1 VDVQETGIVVESFKY
16 LFVKKLFGA
25 GYYMPFTRF
34 TTSCFLVVIFLIAI
48 VGPEDHPWFTNE
60 TLWFAVL
67 FAFFVWLMSLKR
79 DFFLDV
85 VAILF
90 AAFFLQRIVV
100 IYFRPDQMSYQSH
113 LTFSSQVFD
122 EAIMFCIAI
131 VIAILVGY
139 FIATYRGKKVQK
151 QKKTVIN
158 FDRIFGVRFNF
169 EQFFKVYSFFLFGA
183 VIIQLFLMFKFGV
196 GVTAL
201 EFSRFYAPI
210 LRLTQIVISLSVFP
224 MLVVASGKFSSKTQN
239 TAICLVILLLI
250 VAIFFKT
257 SKGAFLSLLVMFL
270 VCLHFSGRRIRKKH
284 AIIGGILFVFTI
296 FVLAPGVTILRA
308 GLKGLVT
315 KSCNFNDVLLMLV
328 DNYSLV
334 VDKLFFSFM
343 NRLGGFDWLTGFMT
357 VGRDVFL
364 KSASLSGDVIGII
377 NSLIPGD
384 LIERP
389 PDYVTTS
396 KLMPHILRGW
406 SLGCYPGHGGN
417 MGGLGMAYLY
427 FGQIGGAL
435 FFLLWSFI
443 SVKIVNSNINIIVKV
458 LFFQLFVIVFFLGGG
473 LETPIRHFYEA
484 VIVLILVY
492 FVVQIIRPR
501 PYMTRL
507 QAFAD
512 KTN

>member
-1 VDVQETGIVVESFKY
+1 
-16 LFVKKLFGA
+16 
-25 GYYMPFTRF
+25 MPFTRF
-34 TTSCFLVVIFLIAI
+34 ITSCFLIVIFLIGI
-48 VGPEDHPWFTNE
+48 VGSGDHPWFTNT
-60 TLWFAVL
+60 TLWLAAL
-67 FAFFVWLMSLKR
+67 FAFCVWLMSLKK

-100 IYFRPDQMSYQSH
+100 IYFRPDQMSYQPH
-113 LTFSSQVFD
+113 LIFSSQVFD
-122 EAIMFCIAI
+122 EAILFCIA
-131 VIAILVGY
+131 VSIAVLIGY
-139 FIATYRGKKVQK
+139 FFATYNRGKDVRK
-151 QKKTVIN
+151 QKETAIN
-158 FDRIFGVRFNF
+158 FDRLLGIRLNF
-169 EQFFKVYSFFLFGA
+169 EQIFKVYSFFLFGA
-183 VIIQLFLMFKFGV
+183 LIMQLFLMFKFGV

-201 EFSRFYAPI
+201 EFSRSYAPI
-210 LRLTQIVISLSVFP
+210 LRLTQIVISLFVLP
-224 MLVVASGKFSSKTQN
+224 MFVVASGNFSSKTRKI
-239 TAICLVILLLI
+239 AICLVILLLI
-250 VAIFFKT
+250 YTIFFRT
-257 SKGAFLSLLVMFL
+257 SKGALLSFCVIFF
-270 VCLHFSGRRIRKKH
+270 VCTHFCGRRISIKY
-284 AIIGGILFVFTI
+284 IIAGGVLFLFTI
-296 FVLAPGVTILRA
+296 FVFAPLVMILRS
-308 GLKGLVT
+308 GWVSLLTGQT
-315 KSCNFNDVLLMLV
+315 NFGDILYGMTN
-328 DNYSLV
+328 NYQLIA
-334 VDKLFFSFM
+334 DELFFKFL
-343 NRLGGFDWLTGFMT
+343 NRMGGFDWLTGFMT
-357 VGRDVFL
+357 VGRDAFL
-364 KSASLSGDVIGII
+364 PSASLSSDIISII

-406 SLGCYPGHGGN
+406 SLGCYPGHGEN

-484 VIVLILVY
+484 VILLILVY

-501 PYMTRL
+501 PYITRL

>member
-1 VDVQETGIVVESFKY
+1 MDVQETGIVVESFKY

-100 IYFRPDQMSYQSH
+100 IYFRPDQMYYQSH

-122 EAIMFCIAI
+122 EAILFCIAI
-131 VIAILVGY
+131 IIAILIGY
-139 FIATYRGKKVQK
+139 FIATYTGKKVQK

-158 FDRIFGVRFNF
+158 FDRILGVRFNF

-183 VIIQLFLMFKFGV
+183 LIMQLFLMFKFGV

-201 EFSRFYAPI
+201 EFSRYYAPI
-210 LRLTQIVISLSVFP
+210 LRLTQIVISLSVLP
-224 MLVVASGKFSSKTQN
+224 ILVVVSGKFSSKTRKL
-239 TAICLVILLLI
+239 AICLVILLLI
-250 VAIFFKT
+250 YAMFFRA
-257 SKGAFLSLLVMFL
+257 SKGALLSFCVTFF
-270 VCLHFSGRRIRKKH
+270 VCTHFCGRRISIKY
-284 AIIGGILFVFTI
+284 IIAGGVLVLFTI
-296 FVLAPGVTILRA
+296 FVFAPLVTILRS
-308 GLKGLVT
+308 GWVSLLTGQT
-315 KSCNFNDVLLMLV
+315 NFGDILCSMM
-328 DNYSLV
+328 DNYQLIA
-334 VDKLFFSFM
+334 DELFFKFLY
-343 NRLGGFDWLTGFMT
+343 RLGGFDWLTGFMT
-357 VGRDVFL
+357 VGRNAFSS
-364 KSASLSGDVIGII
+364 SASFSNDVISII

-384 LIERP
+384 LIKRP
-389 PDYVTTS
+389 PDYMTTS
-396 KLMPHILRGW
+396 KLMPHILKGW
-406 SLGCYPGHGGN
+406 TLGTYPGHGEN
-417 MGGLGMAYLY
+417 MGGAGMAYLY
-427 FGQIGGAL
+427 FGAVGGAL
-435 FFLLWSFI
+435 FFFIWSFI
-443 SVKIVNSNINIIVKV
+443 SVKILNSNTNVIIKV
-458 LFFQLFVIVFFLGGG
+458 LFFQLFIFNFFMGGG
-473 LETPIRHFYEA
+473 LAVPIKYFYEA

-501 PYMTRL
+501 PYITRL
-507 QAFAD
+507 KAFAD